1 MQFVWFQ
8 NYYSSFL
15 NPVYFQQFEK
25 YFLEQLSPHPSVP
38 SECVAIQTPAGPS
51 ASEVDCDDEP
61 SNKRIKLES
70 LEVDD
75 YGDSI
80 LLEDSSQDS
89 ESLMVETNYSMN
101 KTMEDPLVPGV
112 EKLRLLLQQ
121 SPFARY
127 LLGLNELDKSNRT
140 DLTNVVVQYMYSNQ
154 QCDG

>member
-1 MQFVWFQ
+1 
-8 NYYSSFL
+8 
-15 NPVYFQQFEK
+15 
-25 YFLEQLSPHPSVP
+25 
-38 SECVAIQTPAGPS
+38 
-51 ASEVDCDDEP
+51 
-61 SNKRIKLES
+61 
-70 LEVDD
+70 
-75 YGDSI
+75 
-80 LLEDSSQDS
+80 
-89 ESLMVETNYSMN
+89 MVETNYSMN